1 MYTILVMKVKKTI
14 VSYTRT
20 HLIVYFGFVNDE
32 ATEALLLLFLPW
44 VIVVL
49 LLIVLLGIN
58 VLARRLLFLL
68 AGLIALGTIITSLWR
83 LRAGS

>member
-1 MYTILVMKVKKTI
+1 MKAKKKI
-14 VSYTRT
+14 CFTRT

-32 ATEALLLLFLPW
+32 ATEALLLLFLSW

-58 VLARRLLFLL
+58 VLAWRLLLLL
-68 AGLIALGTIITSLWR
+68 AGLIALGTVITSLWG